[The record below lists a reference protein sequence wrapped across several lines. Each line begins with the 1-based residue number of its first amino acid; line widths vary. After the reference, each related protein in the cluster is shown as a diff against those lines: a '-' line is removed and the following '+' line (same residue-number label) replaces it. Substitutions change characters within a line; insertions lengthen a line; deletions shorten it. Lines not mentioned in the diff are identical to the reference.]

1 MTYRTG
7 SINEF
12 MKWTKQVVKDP
23 AAAKDASKR
32 WFDSDE
38 TARNVLQ
45 NEVEAGPTGAT
56 QDEVSAEAMVKL
68 LSPENLAML
77 HIISQQKPESMHQLA
92 ELTGRAESNLSR
104 TLRKLERA
112 GLVGFMAGPG
122 RTRVPR
128 VIARKVRLE
137 INLTGE
143 GSAVAVEA

>member
-23 AAAKDASKR
+23 AAAKDAPKR

-38 TARNVLQ
+38 TARSVLQ
-45 NEVEAGPTGAT
+45 DEVEAGL
-56 QDEVSAEAMVKL
+56 QDDVSAEAMVKL

-77 HIISQQKPESMHQLA
+77 HVISQQKPESMRRLA
-92 ELTGRAESNLSR
+92 ELTGREESNLSR
-104 TLRKLERA
+104 TLKKLERA
-112 GLVGFMAGPG
+112 GLVGFMPGPG

-137 INLTGE
+137 IDLTGQ